1 MNDPPPILRPGRIPS
16 GGQSPSKLLRPS
28 NDILVHISP
37 ATVVDA
43 LASPTGPLKA
53 CLDGASNAECE
64 FAMQTA
70 ISFKKIW
77 EWTREL
83 RDWYWPNPAGPAGFE
98 VSSARRKLDLLK
110 KSDAEPAGQEYIGCV
125 RTDDILRF
133 EERIEVIQ
141 YELEALSVDDL
152 KNHVMNNHIMPLS
165 RPTTPAS
172 IRSGFS
178 TMSSYVK
185 MEDLTAVVTAIVVQT
200 LPILARLNQLLRLW
214 TIRLAVLHR
223 IPSLLQD
230 LEDAEVALD
239 SGWNVI
245 SPPSN
250 SPLGDGGNAR
260 GPSLTRSDFNVMK
273 VVIEKK
279 ITKPGSTLDYMLD
292 RLEGMPDTLPE
303 EWLDRM
309 EALEE
314 GYGDWVVAC
323 ERRIQES
330 DWGHVERPSSHLAEK
345 EAPVK
350 TADTKL
356 FDKSP
361 ALLAIDEQASSLDP
375 PEKDDLEGS
384 SESNRAVNFSAQ
396 PLDVSNSRDTND
408 SEDVT
413 AESPQSAGNHVI
425 SPTVKIQPPEEEVGV
440 GLGLKLGLDGVRDGL
455 AHQPSQSLAPG
466 VAATTTSEMTHTER
480 PIASLAP
487 SLLAST
493 CVENAG
499 VDDDSDEP
507 SHLQPSRPSERY
519 VDPEFDEFDKGLL
532 STCEEEDEDL
542 ELPPLRNERRRDSV
556 SSLASTVL
564 HDTSMRFDGMSS
576 DFPEVSASPGVARS
590 RVREAEYIEASPPSS
605 PPVPKTSSRQL
616 PDSPLDDVDEYD
628 NYDDSTLPRTPIEGS
643 FSESF
648 FDDSYSVSEAASPIM
663 RRESLGAQHLHQ
675 QISQIIDR
683 IPAKIKLTEKPPINL
698 NPPDLQ
704 LPKLRK
710 KPSKE
715 PFNRSRSSLSSRTAV
730 SRNAT
735 PSFTLSPAKT
745 TRPRQSKGQDIK
757 VYHLARS
764 TGEAPIKLSIRCVGE
779 SGERVMVRVGG
790 GWADLSEYLN
800 QYASH
805 HGRRSV
811 VTENTKV
818 EVQDLPRAASRGP
831 DIGSSPPSRSV
842 SALEAPMSP
851 LAVRKTRRSVGSTT
865 SEAPRLRQST
875 PGLASR
881 RFDESAVAD
890 DSFNRSMNNSRMSWR
905 EEDSSFLGL
914 AGPNGKKVEMSE
926 ESKAWV
932 ESVKEKVRLA
942 SGERR
947 VSAQDD
953 YGKNRFG
960 ELGKVGGTKRI
971 FPKK

>member
-1 MNDPPPILRPGRIPS
+1 MNDPPPILRPARIPS

-28 NDILVHISP
+28 NDILLHISP

-83 RDWYWPNPAGPAGFE
+83 KDWFWPNPAGPAGFE
-98 VSSARRKLDLLK
+98 VSSARRKLDFLK
-110 KSDAEPAGQEYIGCV
+110 RSDAEPAGQEYIGCV
-125 RTDDILRF
+125 RADDIARY

-141 YELEALSVDDL
+141 YELETLSVDEL
-152 KNHVMNNHIMPLS
+152 KSHVMNNHIMPLS

-178 TMSSYVK
+178 TMSSYIK

-223 IPSLLQD
+223 IPGLLLD
-230 LEDAEVALD
+230 LEDAEAALS

-245 SPPSN
+245 APPSN
-250 SPLGDGGNAR
+250 SPLEGGGNPG

-273 VVIEKK
+273 VVVEKK

-309 EALEE
+309 EDLEQ

-330 DWGHVERPSSHLAEK
+330 EWGLVERPSRHLVEQ
-345 EAPVK
+345 EASSR
-350 TADTKL
+350 TADTSL
-356 FDKSP
+356 LDKTP
-361 ALLAIDEQASSLDP
+361 ALPVVDEQASS
-375 PEKDDLEGS
+375 
-384 SESNRAVNFSAQ
+384 
-396 PLDVSNSRDTND
+396 
-408 SEDVT
+408 
-413 AESPQSAGNHVI
+413 SPSG
-425 SPTVKIQPPEEEVGV
+425 
-440 GLGLKLGLDGVRDGL
+440 
-455 AHQPSQSLAPG
+455 
-466 VAATTTSEMTHTER
+466 
-480 PIASLAP
+480 
-487 SLLAST
+487 
-493 CVENAG
+493 
-499 VDDDSDEP
+499 
-507 SHLQPSRPSERY
+507 PSEWF
-519 VDPEFDEFDKGLL
+519 VDPEFDELDEGLL
-532 STCEEEDEDL
+532 SVCEEEDEEL
-542 ELPPLRNERRRDSV
+542 ELPPLRNETRRDSV
-556 SSLASTVL
+556 SSMESTVL

-576 DFPEVSASPGVARS
+576 DFPEVSASPGVAKS

-605 PPVPKTSSRQL
+605 PPAPKTSSRKI
-616 PDSPLDDVDEYD
+616 PDLPLDDSRLDEYD
-628 NYDDSTLPRTPIEGS
+628 NYDDSMQPRTPIEGS

-715 PFNRSRSSLSSRTAV
+715 PFNRSRSSLSSRTAL
-730 SRNAT
+730 SRNVT

-818 EVQDLPRAASRGP
+818 EIQDLPRAASRGP
-831 DIGSSPPSRSV
+831 DIGSSPPSRSASRSA

-881 RFDESAVAD
+881 RFDESAVTD
-890 DSFNRSMNNSRMSWR
+890 DSFNRSMTNSRMSWR

-953 YGKNRFG
+953 YSKNRFG

>member
-1 MNDPPPILRPGRIPS
+1 MNDPPPILRPVRIPS

-83 RDWYWPNPAGPAGFE
+83 KDWYWPNPAGPAGFE
-98 VSSARRKLDLLK
+98 VSSARRKLDWLK
-110 KSDAEPAGQEYIGCV
+110 RSDAEPAGQEYIGCV
-125 RTDDILRF
+125 RADDIARY

-152 KNHVMNNHIMPLS
+152 KSHVMNNHIMPLS

-223 IPSLLQD
+223 IPGLLLD
-230 LEDAEVALD
+230 LEDAEAALS

-250 SPLGDGGNAR
+250 SPLEDGGSSR

-273 VVIEKK
+273 VVVEKK

-309 EALEE
+309 EALEQ

-330 DWGHVERPSSHLAEK
+330 EWGHVERPSSHLVEQ
-345 EAPVK
+345 EVSVR
-350 TADTKL
+350 TADANL
-356 FDKSP
+356 PDKP
-361 ALLAIDEQASSLDP
+361 LALSAIDEQASSL
-375 PEKDDLEGS
+375 
-384 SESNRAVNFSAQ
+384 A
-396 PLDVSNSRDTND
+396 
-408 SEDVT
+408 
-413 AESPQSAGNHVI
+413 PQ
-425 SPTVKIQPPEEEVGV
+425 K
-440 GLGLKLGLDGVRDGL
+440 DGL
-455 AHQPSQSLAPG
+455 EVPSELPK
-466 VAATTTSEMTHTER
+466 
-480 PIASLAP
+480 AP
-487 SLLAST
+487 S
-493 CVENAG
+493 G
-499 VDDDSDEP
+499 
-507 SHLQPSRPSERY
+507 PSEWFA
-519 VDPEFDEFDKGLL
+519 DPEFDEIDEGLL
-532 STCEEEDEDL
+532 SPCEEEDEEL
-542 ELPPLRNERRRDSV
+542 ELPPLRNETRRDSV
-556 SSLASTVL
+556 SSMGSTVL

-576 DFPEVSASPGVARS
+576 DFPEVSASPGVAKS

-605 PPVPKTSSRQL
+605 PPAPKTSSREL
-616 PDSPLDDVDEYD
+616 PDSPLDDSRLDEYD
-628 NYDDSTLPRTPIEGS
+628 NYDDSMQPRTPVEGS

-648 FDDSYSVSEAASPIM
+648 FDDSYPVSEAASPIM

-715 PFNRSRSSLSSRTAV
+715 PFNRSRSSLSSRTAL

-865 SEAPRLRQST
+865 SEAPRLCQST
-875 PGLASR
+875 PGLVSR

-890 DSFNRSMNNSRMSWR
+890 DSFNRSMTNSRMSWR

-953 YGKNRFG
+953 YSKNRFG

>member
-1 MNDPPPILRPGRIPS
+1 MNDPPPILRPVRIPS

-83 RDWYWPNPAGPAGFE
+83 KDWYWPNPAGPAGFE
-98 VSSARRKLDLLK
+98 VSSARRKLDWLK
-110 KSDAEPAGQEYIGCV
+110 RPDSEPAGQEYIGCV
-125 RTDDILRF
+125 RADDIARY
-133 EERIEVIQ
+133 EERVEVIQ

-152 KNHVMNNHIMPLS
+152 KSHVMNNHIMPLS

-223 IPSLLQD
+223 IPGLLLD
-230 LEDAEVALD
+230 LEDAEAALS
-239 SGWNVI
+239 SGWNVV
-245 SPPSN
+245 SPPPN
-250 SPLGDGGNAR
+250 SPLEG

-273 VVIEKK
+273 VVVEKK

-309 EALEE
+309 EALEQ

-323 ERRIQES
+323 ERRIRES
-330 DWGHVERPSSHLAEK
+330 EWGHVERPSSRLVEQ
-345 EAPVK
+345 EASSRA
-350 TADTKL
+350 ADTSL
-356 FDKSP
+356 PDKTP
-361 ALLAIDEQASSLDP
+361 ALSAVDEQASSLAPQKDGLEVP
-375 PEKDDLEGS
+375 PELP
-384 SESNRAVNFSAQ
+384 RAVKISPQ
-396 PLDVSNSRDTND
+396 PLDAPDSRDVSNSGDITAD
-408 SEDVT
+408 SPEN
-413 AESPQSAGNHVI
+413 AGNHVL
-425 SPTVKIQPPEEEVGV
+425 SPTVKIQPPEEEVGL
-440 GLGLKLGLDGVRDGL
+440 GLGLRLGLDGVRDGL
-455 AHQPSQSLAPG
+455 APQPSQNLAADI
-466 VAATTTSEMTHTER
+466 AATTASDMADTES
-480 PIASLAP
+480 PTAPLAP
-487 SLLAST
+487 SLHAST
-493 CVENAG
+493 GVENAE
-499 VDDDSDEP
+499 VDDDSDEL
-507 SHLQPSRPSERY
+507 SHPQPSSPSEWF
-519 VDPEFDEFDKGLL
+519 VDPEFDEIDEGLL
-532 STCEEEDEDL
+532 SPCEEEDEEL
-542 ELPPLRNERRRDSV
+542 ELPPLRNETRRDSV
-556 SSLASTVL
+556 SSMGSTVL

-576 DFPEVSASPGVARS
+576 DFPEVSASPGVAKS

-605 PPVPKTSSRQL
+605 PPAAKTSSREL
-616 PDSPLDDVDEYD
+616 PDSPLDDSRLDEYD
-628 NYDDSTLPRTPIEGS
+628 NYDDSMLPRTPIEGS

-715 PFNRSRSSLSSRTAV
+715 PFNRSRSSLSSRTAL

-745 TRPRQSKGQDIK
+745 ARPRQSKGQDIK

-842 SALEAPMSP
+842 SALETPMSP

-875 PGLASR
+875 PGLVSR
-881 RFDESAVAD
+881 RFDESAVTD
-890 DSFNRSMNNSRMSWR
+890 DSFNRSMTNSRMSWR

-953 YGKNRFG
+953 YSKNRFG